1 MGKFIFAAFIV
12 TFGLFLARCDNDS
25 PTESEPPPFTGILRT
40 DANANVLG
48 GDEGDFQPRPR
59 VEPNSRPLN
68 PLNIALHP
76 GFPNPSDEG
85 RIILFYQITE
95 PDSVSIFVFERPN
108 SAPIDTVVNW
118 FHPSRAVYAA
128 ILENP
133 GKTGILRVV
142 METGN
147 GFRTFGDVQFIK

>member
-1 MGKFIFAAFIV
+1 MNRNIFCAFAMV
-12 TFGLFLARCDNDS
+12 LGLFFIGCDDS
-25 PTESEPPPFTGILRT
+25 PNEPEPPPFTGILRT
-40 DANANVLG
+40 DANTNILG
-48 GDEGDFQPRPR
+48 GDEGDFQPRPQI
-59 VEPNSRPLN
+59 EQNSSPIK

-76 GFPNPSDEG
+76 AFPNPSDDD

-95 PDSVSIFVFERPN
+95 PDSVSIFLFDRPN

-118 FHPSRAVYAA
+118 FHSSTAVYAA

-142 METGN
+142 METGS
-147 GFRTFGDVQFIK
+147 GFQTFGDVQFVE